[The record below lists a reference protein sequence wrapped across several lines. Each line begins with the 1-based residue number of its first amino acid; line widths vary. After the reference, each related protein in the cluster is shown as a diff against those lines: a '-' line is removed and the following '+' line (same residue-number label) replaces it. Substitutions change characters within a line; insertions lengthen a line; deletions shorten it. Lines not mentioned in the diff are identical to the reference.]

1 MSLKVP
7 RMMTLFIDSLACLHK
22 LLAKGGR
29 TGGGGGGGG
38 ALAPPILDLDMQT
51 LCADNWLARP
61 SIVPLLL
68 ALILYVLV
76 FQFPLS
82 LALITV
88 FICVTFGTVF
98 VNSVNQLTL

>member
-29 TGGGGGGGG
+29 TGGG